1 MKTIIKEFVGI
12 TVFILGVVFMIGGLL
27 ILAGCQ
33 SYVHSVYFN
42 EIRESSAIIMI
53 VGFMI
58 INRVSK

>member
-1 MKTIIKEFVGI
+1 MKAIIKEFVGI

-27 ILAGCQ
+27 ILAGSQ

>member
-1 MKTIIKEFVGI
+1 MKAIIKEFVGI

-27 ILAGCQ
+27 ILAGSQ

-58 INRVSK
+58 INRVGK